1 MPFDRNRNY
10 VNWNPWHGCTKVS
23 EGCRHCYVY
32 RQDAMRDSALDSSSV
47 HRNADFDLP
56 VRRNRRRAWKIP
68 AGSVVFTCFTSDFLL
83 EEADCWRAE
92 AWDMIRMRRD
102 LIFYFF
108 TKRIER
114 FAEVVPEDWGDGWDN
129 VAIAVSCENQE
140 MADLRLPI
148 LLDAKIRHKLIFVA
162 PILEYVEL
170 DGYLKSGQIEQVAV
184 GGESY
189 AGARTCD
196 FDWVRGI
203 REVCLKNNVVFDF
216 HQTGSNFVKDGRRYY
231 IKHRDEHSQA
241 RKGMIYLD
249 DLDKKQ

>member
-1 MPFDRNRNY
+1 MQ
-10 VNWNPWHGCTKVS
+10 WNPWHGCHKCS
-23 EGCRHCYVY
+23 PGCKNCYVY
-32 RQDAMRDSALDSSSV
+32 FLDTLRDREPGV
-47 HRNADFDLP
+47 VVKNKTNFDLP
-56 VRRNRRRAWKIP
+56 IRKDRKGNYKLPSGTVQ
-68 AGSVVFTCFTSDFLL
+68 GSCFTSDFFI
-83 EEADCWRAE
+83 EDADEWRGE
-92 AWDMIRMRRD
+92 AWDMIRERSD
-102 LIFYFF
+102 VTFLIP
-108 TKRIER
+108 TKRIAR
-114 FAEVVPEDWGDGWDN
+114 FAECVPEDWGDGWDN

-196 FDWVRGI
+196 FDWVRRI

-249 DLDKKQ
+249 DLNKKQ